1 MALGGHSDRSGNNL
15 NMFSANA
22 SALLDGGEVIF
33 SDEGSN
39 DSLTRDETANVEEEV
54 WKIPESQNKASLK
67 FMRAMTQKMQKGD
80 ETDQAIQKVLSN
92 LVQNVLVDFDP
103 NA

>member
-1 MALGGHSDRSGNNL
+1 
-15 NMFSANA
+15 MFSANA

-67 FMRAMTQKMQKGD
+67 FMRAMT
-80 ETDQAIQKVLSN
+80 
-92 LVQNVLVDFDP
+92 
-103 NA
+103 